1 MNWIRAEFDAPIH
14 RVQARI
20 EADLAELE
28 RSGPPGVLW
37 STAMEAVRAI
47 ATGPR
52 RMVRPQLVL
61 LGHLGAGGDLSAPG
75 LASFAAGVEVMHL
88 FALIHDDVMDHGTV
102 RRGAP
107 TLHRAIRSRLPLTEA
122 SRSEHLA
129 VLVGDL
135 LHARSIS
142 LLLEGCQAHPGGQ
155 AAMEI
160 ILKGSCRAAFGQFL
174 DLQGWDGPAEDLS
187 AGDFR
192 RVLLDKGGHHS
203 ITAPLVAGWRL
214 CWSSVPES
222 LVSWGDHVGLAFQG
236 LDDLQDILESPATLG
251 KDSLQDLREG
261 RLSLVGHL
269 LREQLSDDE
278 WAELT
283 PSLGRGVMPAEVRM
297 RLFRLFQR
305 HQLVE
310 RGLAIVRHELDDA
323 RRCAAELPAGPLTE
337 GLHEIGLRLSRFA
350 DRLEKMPRP

>member
-1 MNWIRAEFDAPIH
+1 MNWIRAEFDDPVR

-20 EADLAELE
+20 EAELAELE

-37 STAMEAVRAI
+37 STAMGAVRAI

-61 LGHLGAGGDLSAPG
+61 LGHLGAGGDLSGAE
-75 LASFAAGVEVMHL
+75 LAAFAAGVEVMHL

-102 RRGAP
+102 RRGVP

-142 LLLEGCQAHPGGQ
+142 LLLEGCQAHPGGY
-155 AAMEI
+155 AAMEV

-187 AGDFR
+187 SADFR

-214 CWSSVPES
+214 CAPVPQA
-222 LVSWGDHVGLAFQG
+222 LITWGDLVGLAFQG

-261 RLSLVGHL
+261 RLSLVGRL

-297 RLFRLFQR
+297 WLFRLFQR

-310 RGLAIVRHELDDA
+310 RGLAIVRQELDDA

-337 GLHEIGLRLSRFA
+337 GLHEIGLRLSGFA

>member
-1 MNWIRAEFDAPIH
+1 MNWIRAEFDDPI
-14 RVQARI
+14 RSVQARI
-20 EADLAELE
+20 EAELAELE

-37 STAMEAVRAI
+37 STAMGAVRAI

-61 LGHLGAGGDLSAPG
+61 LGHLGAGGDLSEPG

-107 TLHRAIRSRLPLTEA
+107 TLHRAIRSRLPLTEV

-142 LLLEGCQAHPGGQ
+142 LLLEGSQAHSGGH
-155 AAMEI
+155 AAMEV

-174 DLQGWDGPAEDLS
+174 DLLGWDGPAEDLS
-187 AGDFR
+187 SADFR
-192 RVLLDKGGHHS
+192 GVLLDKGGHHS
-203 ITAPLVAGWRL
+203 ITAPLVAGWQL
-214 CWSSVPES
+214 CAPVPDA
-222 LVSWGDHVGLAFQG
+222 LVTWGDLVGLAFQG
-236 LDDLQDILESPATLG
+236 LDDIQDILESPATLG

-261 RLSLVGHL
+261 RLSLVGRL

-278 WAELT
+278 WSELT

-305 HQLVE
+305 HRLVE
-310 RGLAIVRHELDDA
+310 RGLAIVRQELDDA
-323 RRCAAELPAGPLTE
+323 RRCAAQLPAGPLTE
-337 GLHEIGLRLSRFA
+337 GLHEIGLRLGRFA